1 MKKIKIFFVAI
12 LIAFTFAI
20 SGCSTVPVKN
30 TPIIEQQSLLQLC
43 GTDTPIPTNFV
54 INEKGEK
61 VYNGKELY
69 TVLRDWQTYYN
80 QCAAMHNQLV
90 RTILELQDM
99 KDVPK
104 K

>member
-1 MKKIKIFFVAI
+1 MKKIKLFFVAI
-12 LIAFTFAI
+12 LIAFAFAI

-43 GTDTPIPTNFV
+43 STDTPIPTNFV

>member
-1 MKKIKIFFVAI
+1 MKRIKMFFVAI

-30 TPIIEQQSLLQLC
+30 EPIIEQQSLLQLC

-54 INEKGEK
+54 INDKGEK

-90 RTILELQDM
+90 RTILDLQSM
-99 KDVPK
+99 KEVQK

>member
-30 TPIIEQQSLLQLC
+30 TPIIEQQSLLQFC

-80 QCAAMHNQLV
+80 ICSSMHNQLV
-90 RTILELQDM
+90 RTILELQKM
-99 KDVPK
+99 NEIK

>member
-1 MKKIKIFFVAI
+1 MKKVKMFFAAV
-12 LIAFTFAI
+12 LISLTFMI
-20 SGCSTVPVKN
+20 SGCSTTVQN
-30 TPIIEQQSLLQLC
+30 RPIIEQQSLLQLC

-54 INEKGEK
+54 INDKGEQ
-61 VYNGKELY
+61 VYTGKELY

-90 RTILELQDM
+90 QTIIGLEEM
-99 KDVPK
+99 KEAPK

>member
-1 MKKIKIFFVAI
+1 MKKIKMFFIAVI
-12 LIAFTFAI
+12 LAFTFAI
-20 SGCSTVPVKN
+20 SGCSTIPVKN

-43 GTDTPIPTNFV
+43 GTDTPLPVNFV
-54 INEKGEK
+54 LNDKGEK
-61 VYNGKELY
+61 VYNGTELY

-90 RTILELQDM
+90 RTILDLENM
-99 KDVPK
+99 KEVPK